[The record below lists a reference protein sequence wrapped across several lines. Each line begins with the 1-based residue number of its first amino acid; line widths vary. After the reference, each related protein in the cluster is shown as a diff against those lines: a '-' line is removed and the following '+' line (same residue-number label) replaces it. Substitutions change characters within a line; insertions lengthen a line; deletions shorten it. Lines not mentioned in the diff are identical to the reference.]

1 MTAGKKTI
9 KASAKAG
16 SPKAASPKA
25 ASASPK
31 AAKAASSSP
40 KASAKASKSPTTTP
54 KAAKSKSPAATAEVQ
69 KAASPAKKAISSLA
83 KLTAPTVSSTIKAK
97 KADAQGAAVLR
108 AENVKMTAKSVD
120 AKASAGKKKAAASKT
135 IAPSATSKPTTAK
148 SIHEFTVSKNGEA
161 FDLSTLK
168 GRPVFIMNVAS
179 ACGKTEAGYKTL
191 VDLHNMYEKKGKG
204 LAVLAFPCNQFGAQ
218 EPGTYAEVCSFAA
231 RKGAK
236 FPIFDKVDVNGDT
249 ASPLFDFLIN
259 ATNMKRVEWNF
270 VGFLCDKDGAVVQRF
285 KSGPSFEAIV
295 KAAEPYLLK

>member
-1 MTAGKKTI
+1 
-9 KASAKAG
+9 
-16 SPKAASPKA
+16 
-25 ASASPK
+25 
-31 AAKAASSSP
+31 
-40 KASAKASKSPTTTP
+40 
-54 KAAKSKSPAATAEVQ
+54 VQ

-97 KADAQGAAVLR
+97 KADAQGAAVLS

-135 IAPSATSKPTTAK
+135 IAPSATTKPTTAK